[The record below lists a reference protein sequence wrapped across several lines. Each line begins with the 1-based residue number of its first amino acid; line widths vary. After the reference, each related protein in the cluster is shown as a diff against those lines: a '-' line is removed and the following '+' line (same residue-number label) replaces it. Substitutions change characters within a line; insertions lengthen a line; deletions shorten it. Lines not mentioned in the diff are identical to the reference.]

1 MGTSYFSDQAMGLLG
16 RQSTCMVAAFCVGM
30 TLIIGPAE
38 CSYKLEISPFLQVLG
53 KELVEDA
60 FEGLITAKTEEKAEF
75 ELSKNL
81 SAALAA
87 KYSLPLMRD
96 KMMHRCVFD
105 GGCKYKADAFD
116 KFNKIKR
123 KFAEYTKG
131 SEEEVALPGN
141 AAKRAEGKLLL
152 MKGFKSRIES
162 GRWLTAAKSVH
173 YYEKNP
179 GPYDKNSCKK
189 GYEYCEDAG
198 KMQVKLSGKQTEC
211 EECMKAA
218 AVQTSAA
225 EEQNLGFDANDLL
238 SEVAGADNHADEL
251 ADELAE
257 TETWSCYGGWG

>member
-30 TLIIGPAE
+30 TLIVGPVE
-38 CSYKLEISPFLQVLG
+38 CSYKLEISPFLKVLG
-53 KELVEDA
+53 KDLVEDA
-60 FEGLITAKTEEKAEF
+60 IEGLITAKTEEKAEF

-131 SEEEVALPGN
+131 SEEEVALPGKKALMN
-141 AAKRAEGKLLL
+141 AAKRAKRKLMKGKKALMNPAKWAKRKLLL

-211 EECMKAA
+211 EECM
-218 AVQTSAA
+218 
-225 EEQNLGFDANDLL
+225 
-238 SEVAGADNHADEL
+238 
-251 ADELAE
+251 
-257 TETWSCYGGWG
+257 